1 MRKAQGSGKLKSL
14 QMDRQKIST
23 KGQTKNIHRGS
34 DKKLKGAGKK
44 KKSLYRGTDKQCLQN
59 DRWMDIIISRLHK
72 TAKLC
77 KYINARH

>member
-44 KKSLYRGTDKQCLQN
+44 KKS
-59 DRWMDIIISRLHK
+59 I
-72 TAKLC
+72 
-77 KYINARH
+77 